1 MIILAPSSE
10 AVVTI
15 QRNGDATIVTIER
28 TPNGAHSPVEREN
41 GRSAAVPLLGDWA
54 APPSTLRTD
63 PPRVLAPARL
73 RTLVSA
79 SLFALVCGLTWHWAT
94 GSAHDGS
101 SADSASLVRRTVG
114 ETIRAPN
121 AATDTPPP
129 AIRQVPP
136 GQPNPGGPNA
146 AFGLD

>member
-28 TPNGAHSPVEREN
+28 TPHGDGEPVKREN
-41 GRSAAVPLLGDWA
+41 GRSGAVALPGDWA
-54 APPSTLRTD
+54 ALPAARRTNPSR
-63 PPRVLAPARL
+63 ASASARL

-79 SLFALVCGLTWHWAT
+79 SLIALMCGLTWHWAT

-101 SADSASLVRRTVG
+101 NAASVSPARRTVG
-114 ETIRAPN
+114 ETIQAPN
-121 AATDTPPP
+121 AATDIPPP
-129 AIRQVPP
+129 AIRKVPP
-136 GQPNPGGPNA
+136 GQPTTGGPNA